1 MIYFN
6 YTLKSTI
13 KKVWLLESPT
23 MLLVVSKLLVDNM
36 SDRINVSDIEGD
48 VAVTGTSGSIEVQN
62 VTGNASVSG
71 MSVE

>member
-1 MIYFN
+1 
-6 YTLKSTI
+6 
-13 KKVWLLESPT
+13 